1 MTYIMEPLCQ
11 ARLYWVERE
20 DLFVMITRIDA
31 LGAWLV
37 EELTDWGLEPEWLW
51 TPARTARTM
60 REALDP
66 YRSLNPNILYEEA
79 L

>member
-11 ARLYWVERE
+11 ARLYWVERD

-31 LGAWLV
+31 LGVWLV
-37 EELTDWGLEPEWLW
+37 EELTGWGLEPEWLW

-66 YRSLNPNILYEEA
+66 YRHLNPNILYEEA